1 MKVDC
6 LNTLWFVNSR
16 NDLYRAT
23 ELSETWET
31 RLIAEVKGYLKS
43 RVQGKMLRFNKPRD
57 YLFWKVSDRQL
68 MRVEIK
74 TGVKKVLNVE
84 FARPFDFIADFK
96 PNKDGSKVCT
106 LSRYGHLVIFI
117 IQKNS
122 YRTLVKK
129 FFDRCKK
136 KILKFELSFIYNI

>member
-6 LNTLWFVNSR
+6 LATLWLVNSR
-16 NDLYRAT
+16 NDLYRAI
-23 ELSETWET
+23 ELDGRWEA
-31 RLIAEVKGYLKS
+31 RLIAEVKGFLKS
-43 RVQGKMLRFNKPRD
+43 RVQGKMLRLNKAKY

-74 TGVKKVLNVE
+74 SGVKKVLNVE

-96 PNKDGSKVCT
+96 PNKDGTKVCT

-117 IQKNS
+117 VQKNS

-129 FFDRCKK
+129 FFDRCM
-136 KILKFELSFIYNI
+136 IFLQNFRFLPFLSF